1 MTLELLWNEN
11 YLLWTFKEQG
21 QQIKYATNEE
31 KRAITKKKKKNNGMT
46 TVLTAPQYIRFGSI
60 YGFILV
66 HNIQVEEKKMPTT

>member
-1 MTLELLWNEN
+1 
-11 YLLWTFKEQG
+11 
-21 QQIKYATNEE
+21 
-31 KRAITKKKKKNNGMT
+31 MT